1 MSTTLSSV
9 CRSPLSTSLMAG
21 VAAVALCA
29 GAANAGEIIAK
40 SRIDSVTVFPDG
52 AIVSRTVEVEL
63 PPGDSLLVFKGL
75 PLSIDPASLR
85 VEGKATGAL
94 TLGAVEARLV
104 PVDPE
109 KTASEAEAELKPL
122 RAERER
128 IAAISEAHEGRKA
141 MIQRFA
147 QSGPERGEKAEGL
160 EVAKWDSAWDA
171 VGTALAKVNED
182 LRKTRAE
189 FKQVDD
195 KIKAI
200 EASLSTRRPR
210 NAPERDF
217 TVALAAG
224 QPVKGQL
231 TLIYRVGGANWRPV
245 YDARLTTAEGGKA
258 GGMVLTR
265 RAIVTQR
272 TGEDWGEVDL
282 TLSTVRASR
291 GTAAPEMDPQR
302 VAFYEPPMP
311 MAAGAPGGRG
321 RLMAPAPMAES
332 SKMAADSVV
341 PAAPPPQMMKVAAQ
355 EATIEANGFQASY
368 KIPGKLS
375 VPRDGSEKSFSIQSR
390 DLQPELLIK
399 ATPALDP
406 TAYLEAA
413 FVNTEDA
420 PLLAG
425 QVSLIRDGSY
435 VGRGMLA
442 FTAPGDRVTLG
453 FGADDRVKV
462 ARVPVRRKETEPY
475 LLGNTKSDTREFK
488 ITVKNLHDFAV
499 KTQII
504 DQIPFTEASNLT
516 VEALGSNTPPTE
528 KTVQDK
534 RGVMGWTY
542 DLKPREE
549 KEIKLG
555 YKLRWPSDREIVF
568 ERAPNPR

>member
-1 MSTTLSSV
+1 MPTTSSSV
-9 CRSPLSTSLMAG
+9 RTSSLSMSLMAG
-21 VAAVALCA
+21 VAAVALGA
-29 GAANAGEIIAK
+29 GTAEAGEIIAR
-40 SRIDSVTVFPDG
+40 SRIDNVTVFPDG
-52 AIVSRTVEVEL
+52 AIVSRTVEVDL
-63 PPGDSLLVFKGL
+63 PAGDSLLVFRGL

-94 TLGAVEARLV
+94 TLGAVESRLT
-104 PVDPE
+104 PVDPD
-109 KTASEAEAELKPL
+109 KSASEAEAELKPL
-122 RAERER
+122 RAERDR
-128 IAAISEAHEGRKA
+128 IAAQIEAQEGRKA

-160 EVAKWDSAWDA
+160 NVDKWESAWEA
-171 VGTALAKVNED
+171 VGGGLAKVNEA
-182 LRKTRAE
+182 LRLSRID

-200 EASLSTRRPR
+200 EASLTVRRPR

-217 TVALAAG
+217 TVALEAG

-231 TLIYRVGGANWRPV
+231 TLVYRVNGASWRPV

-258 GGMVLTR
+258 GGLTLVR

-282 TLSTVRASR
+282 MLSTVRASR
-291 GTAAPEMDPQR
+291 GTAAPDVDPQR

-311 MAAGAPGGRG
+311 MAAGAPVGRG
-321 RLMAPAPMAES
+321 RLLAPAPMAES

-341 PAAPPPQMMKVAAQ
+341 PAAPPPAMMRVEVK

-368 KIPGKLS
+368 KIPGKLT
-375 VPRDGSEKSFSIQSR
+375 VPKDGSEKSFSIQSR
-390 DLQPELLIK
+390 DIQPDLLVK
-399 ATPALDP
+399 AAPALDP

-425 QVSLIRDGSY
+425 QVSLIRDGAY
-435 VGRGMLA
+435 VGRGALA

-488 ITVKNLHDFAV
+488 ITVKNLHDFAI

-504 DQIPFTEASNLT
+504 DQIPFTEAANLT
-516 VEALGSNTPPTE
+516 VEALGTNTPPTE

-542 DLKPREE
+542 DLKPKEE